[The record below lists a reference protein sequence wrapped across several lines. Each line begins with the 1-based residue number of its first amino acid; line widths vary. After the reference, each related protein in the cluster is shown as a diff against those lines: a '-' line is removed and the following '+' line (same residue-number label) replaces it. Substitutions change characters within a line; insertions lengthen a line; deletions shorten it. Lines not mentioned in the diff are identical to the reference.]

1 MTLARRPRAWLAGG
15 ALAVAAGLLA
25 GCASG
30 PPPTEP
36 VLADDFADP
45 DVVQTDEGYWA
56 YSTESN
62 RQTVPTAFS
71 EDLVT
76 WERRGDAMPELPSWV
91 IPGKTWAP
99 EVTALGPDR
108 FALYFTATDFESG
121 RQCIGV
127 AISPEA
133 GGPFEVQG
141 DGMLVCPAE
150 DGGAID
156 ASTAVI
162 DGQRWLVWKNDGN
175 AVGVDT
181 WIQAAPLT
189 DDGLALDG
197 ETVRLIRQDQAWEGE
212 LVEAPTLIVHDEG
225 LTLLYSANSYGGDE
239 YAIGYATA
247 PSMDGPWTKAEEPL
261 LTTAATGDEVRGPG
275 GQDVVAAPDGSA
287 RLVFHGW
294 DPSYTYRSLHV
305 APLEWDGLEPVVDL
319 G

>member
-1 MTLARRPRAWLAGG
+1 MTRVRRRRAVLAGG
-15 ALAVAAGLLA
+15 ALGIAAALLA
-25 GCASG
+25 GCANG
-30 PPPTEP
+30 PPATEP

-45 DVVQTDEGYWA
+45 DVLQTGEGYWA

-99 EVTALGPDR
+99 EVTELAPDR
-108 FALYFTATDFESG
+108 FALYFTATDFASG
-121 RQCIGV
+121 RQCIGI
-127 AISPEA
+127 ATATGA

-141 DGMLVCPAE
+141 DGMLVCPVE

-156 ASTAVI
+156 ASTAVV
-162 DGQRWLVWKNDGN
+162 DGRRWLVWKNDGN

-181 WIQAAPLT
+181 WIQAAPLS
-189 DDGLALDG
+189 DDGLRLEGDP
-197 ETVRLIRQDQAWEGE
+197 VRLIRQDQPWEGDI
-212 LVEAPTLIVHDEG
+212 VEAPTLVAHDEG
-225 LTLLYSANSYGGDE
+225 LTLLYSANDYGGDR

-247 PSMDGPWTKAEEPL
+247 PSMEGPWSKGEQPL

-275 GQDVVAAPDGSA
+275 GQDVVAGPDGA
-287 RLVFHGW
+287 PRLAFHGW
-294 DPSYTYRSLHV
+294 DPSYSYRSLHI
-305 APLEWDGLEPVVDL
+305 APLEWSGLVPAVAVD
-319 G
+319 